1 MNTSFDE
8 NDGDVQALTK
18 RERRNGRTGLRERG
32 KGFSSSY
39 PRRRRQKNTQ
49 KRRDPAMMVMIHVK
63 KRFNTTTLV
72 KIVIARKILTL
83 LTQMFASR
91 ASLSSSSTT
100 KHLHQTRVRN
110 ARQKIKTTPK
120 NIAPDGNGCAETKG
134 APMNVGRPLA
144 NSMRKKISDALK
156 PSVLEIV
163 DESWQHAGHSG
174 NPSGDA
180 SAETHFNV
188 EIVSEMFEGLNQV
201 KRQRKV
207 YQLLEEEFNEK
218 GLHALQMKTK
228 TPEEYELMKK

>member
-8 NDGDVQALTK
+8 NDGDVQAMKK
-18 RERRNGRTGLRERG
+18 RERPNGRTGLRERE
-32 KGFSSSY
+32 KKKKT
-39 PRRRRQKNTQ
+39 PKNGETWQ
-49 KRRDPAMMVMIHVK
+49 EA
-63 KRFNTTTLV
+63 FNTTHI
-72 KIVIARKILTL
+72 KIIAAREILTL

-100 KHLHQTRVRN
+100 KHLHQTRARN

-228 TPEEYELMKK
+228 TPEEYELSAKK

>member
-1 MNTSFDE
+1 
-8 NDGDVQALTK
+8 
-18 RERRNGRTGLRERG
+18 
-32 KGFSSSY
+32 
-39 PRRRRQKNTQ
+39 
-49 KRRDPAMMVMIHVK
+49 MMVMMHVK
-63 KRFNTTTLV
+63 KRFNTTTTLV

-100 KHLHQTRVRN
+100 KHLHQTRARN
-110 ARQKIKTTPK
+110 ARQKIKTTPR

>member
-1 MNTSFDE
+1 
-8 NDGDVQALTK
+8 
-18 RERRNGRTGLRERG
+18 
-32 KGFSSSY
+32 
-39 PRRRRQKNTQ
+39 
-49 KRRDPAMMVMIHVK
+49 
-63 KRFNTTTLV
+63 
-72 KIVIARKILTL
+72 
-83 LTQMFASR
+83 MFASR
-91 ASLSSSSTT
+91 ASLSSLKISSTI
-100 KHLHQTRVRN
+100 HQTRVRSTK
-110 ARQKIKTTPK
+110 KIITTTPK

-228 TPEEYELMKK
+228 TPEEYELSAKK